1 MHAWHINLIFE
12 YIWCQLN
19 FLLTVIFLV
28 LETAFSI
35 DLPQKGYNLLKWHNK
50 STEKKQKN
58 FFYPNLIDYLY
69 RGLSWNNHG
78 TMCVHVK
85 ESSEGFWL
93 LGPDALIIIP
103 HLEPPFGRIFPKL
116 IPKSQEDLEMFAYNL
131 QITTKVQI
139 FFWNFTVVKINQS
152 GRHFLWFSPLCFVV
166 IFPIAFLHSRY
177 FTRVLW
183 WSIRYKH

>member
-19 FLLTVIFLV
+19 FLLTVMFLV

-35 DLPQKGYNLLKWHNK
+35 HVPPKGYSPLKWHNK

-69 RGLSWNNHG
+69 RGISWNNHV

-139 FFWNFTVVKINQS
+139 FFS
-152 GRHFLWFSPLCFVV
+152 GISQWLKSIKVGDISYDFHPS
-166 IFPIAFLHSRY
+166 
-177 FTRVLW
+177 VLL
-183 WSIRYKH
+183 